1 MAPKT
6 LTRSLPAITI
16 TAAGALGSG
25 ALLNSAHAAS
35 DEAPRIRTFKGPTE
49 DTRHGPIQVSIGVAS
64 KKIVK
69 VSASIAPPDDG
80 RSPFLQQRAMPI
92 LKQETLKAQSADIDT
107 MSGATE
113 SSEAYIQSLGAA
125 ISTARKA
132 HALR

>member
-1 MAPKT
+1 
-6 LTRSLPAITI
+6 
-16 TAAGALGSG
+16 
-25 ALLNSAHAAS
+25 
-35 DEAPRIRTFKGPTE
+35 
-49 DTRHGPIQVSIGVAS
+49 
-64 KKIVK
+64 
-69 VSASIAPPDDG
+69 
-80 RSPFLQQRAMPI
+80 MPI